1 MVRGSRMKSW
11 AAWGWVGQGA
21 CLEVRRRETKSK
33 EIGEDIEALR
43 INPEGNG
50 ETSKVLKQGNDMARF
65 GS

>member
-11 AAWGWVGQGA
+11 AAWGWVGREA
-21 CLEVRRRETKSK
+21 CLEVGRREAKSK

-50 ETSKVLKQGNDMARF
+50 EASKFFKQGNDMARF
-65 GS
+65 GF